1 LDSSFVDLVRRVQ
14 AGDEQAAAQLVRDFS
29 PIIRRDLRFRLR
41 DARARQ
47 QFDSMD
53 ICQSVLATFFVRV
66 AAGQF
71 ELKEPADLTR
81 LLLTM
86 TRNKVAERVRQQ
98 HRQRRDSRRTVGN
111 VEALALAGQDPTP
124 SRVAAGKE
132 LLEEVRRRLSD
143 EERQLADLRGQ
154 GVSWDEI
161 ATSLGGDPGGS
172 AKTAGPCPRPGD
184 PRPGPGGLVIAP
196 G

>member
-1 LDSSFVDLVRRVQ
+1 VEPGSSFVDLVRRVQ
-14 AGDEQAAAQLVRDFS
+14 GGDEEAAAELVRDFA
-29 PIIRRDLRFRLR
+29 PVIRRDLRFRLR

-47 QFDSMD
+47 QLDSMD
-53 ICQSVLATFFVRV
+53 ICQSVLAAFFVRA

-71 ELKEPADLTR
+71 DLKEPADLVG

-98 HRQRRDSRRTVGN
+98 HRQRRDSRRTVGE
-111 VEALALAGQDPTP
+111 VEALALPGQDPTP

-132 LLEEVRRRLSD
+132 LLEEVRRRLGE

-154 GVSWDEI
+154 GASWDEI
-161 ATSLGGDPGGS
+161 ATSLGGTPGARRKQLS
-172 AKTAGPCPRPGD
+172 RALDRVTQEL
-184 PRPGPGGLVIAP
+184 GLEE

>member
-1 LDSSFVDLVRRVQ
+1 VVSDNSFADLIRRVQ
-14 AGDEQAAAQLVRDFS
+14 AGDEQAAAQLVRDFA
-29 PIIRRDLRFRLR
+29 PVIRRDLRFRLR

-71 ELKEPADLTR
+71 DLREPADLVS

-98 HRQRRDSRRTVGN
+98 HRQRRDSRRTVGE
-111 VEALALAGQDPTP
+111 VEALALAGRDPTP

-132 LLEEVRRRLSD
+132 LLEEVRRRMSE
-143 EERQLADLRGQ
+143 EERQLADLRAQ
-154 GVSWDEI
+154 GASWEEV
-161 ATSLGGDPGGS
+161 ATSLGGTPG
-172 AKTAGPCPRPGD
+172 ARRKQLARALDRVTREL
-184 PRPGPGGLVIAP
+184 GLAEL
-196 G
+196 

>member
-1 LDSSFVDLVRRVQ
+1 VVSDSSFTDLIRRVQ
-14 AGDEQAAAQLVRDFS
+14 AGDEQAAAQLVRDFA

-66 AAGQF
+66 ATGQF
-71 ELKEPADLTR
+71 DLSEPADLVS

-98 HRQRRDSRRTVGN
+98 HRQRRDSRRTVGE
-111 VEALALAGQDPTP
+111 VETLALAGQDPTP

-132 LLEEVRRRLSD
+132 LLEEVRRRMSE
-143 EERQLADLRGQ
+143 EERQLADLRAQ
-154 GVSWDEI
+154 GASWEEV
-161 ATSLGGDPGGS
+161 ATSLGGTPG
-172 AKTAGPCPRPGD
+172 ARRKQLARALDRVTREL
-184 PRPGPGGLVIAP
+184 GLAEL
-196 G
+196 